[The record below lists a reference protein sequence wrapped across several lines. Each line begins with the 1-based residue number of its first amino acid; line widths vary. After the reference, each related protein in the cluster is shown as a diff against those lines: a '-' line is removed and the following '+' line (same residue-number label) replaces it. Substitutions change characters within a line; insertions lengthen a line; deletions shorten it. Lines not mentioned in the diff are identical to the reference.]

1 MTLDDEYIGDWRR
14 LDDTVSDAQEGDP
27 DVTFLHVSD
36 LHGQITPGHQV
47 YYDNPKS
54 RPDLDFGDGDTIIR
68 KGGGIPLLSAKIDEV
83 REYYDDDVL
92 TLMSG
97 DTFHG
102 TAVTTYTLGKS
113 MLDPINRHIEP
124 DAYVPGNWDYSN
136 EAVEDGNMVELME
149 SLDST
154 VLANNL
160 LDWDTEELLF
170 EPYTLTEVGGVTVG
184 VVGMTNVYVDRM
196 MPLFYKEKYKFAKH
210 PALLEEY
217 AAKAREDGA
226 DVVVAVS
233 EIGLQWKVQAA
244 KDIENIDVMF
254 SAHTHEY
261 THEPI
266 VVPDTETVVV
276 ESGMGDGLGRVDLRL
291 RDDGEVEF
299 RHNLYCLVE
308 GHDYTPD
315 PDSAAQ
321 ETVEAVREPFLSEDV
336 HYERGNGTLDRP
348 IDTVVGETSKPLYRQ
363 SFLESAWN
371 TLYNDALKEYFEAD
385 FAISHG
391 FRYGAA
397 ITEGEITI
405 GDLYTFFPMTA
416 PVAKGEAYGQQIMNH
431 MEEFLMDNFTP
442 YVYDQE
448 DGRLR
453 NYSSNV
459 EVTIDPTAK
468 RGRRLVEMTVDGEP
482 IDPDESY
489 EVATLR
495 RPGDPK
501 RDLGNC
507 GFPFRNVH
515 VEDGTIPVD
524 VLVDYLQDNS
534 PVDYEVMD
542 LVQTPADGGDVQNTP
557 ADGPYPHIQPGV
569 DYANGEEYIEVSMI
583 PEGNRFQRDGINEK
597 R

>member
-1 MTLDDEYIGDWRR
+1 MPLDTDSMGDWRR
-14 LDDTVSDAQEGDP
+14 LDDTVSADPDGEP
-27 DVTFLHVSD
+27 DVTFMHVSD
-36 LHGQITPGHQV
+36 LHGQMTEGHQV
-47 YYDNPKS
+47 YYNNPKS
-54 RPDLDFGDGDTIIR
+54 RPDFEFDGEDKVIR
-68 KGGGIPLLSAKIDEV
+68 KGGGIPRLAAKLEEV
-83 REYYDDDVL
+83 RDAYDDDVV

-102 TAVTTYTLGKS
+102 TAVTTYTNGKS
-113 MLDPINRHIEP
+113 MLEP
-124 DAYVPGNWDYSN
+124 VNEHLRPDFYVPGNWDYSN
-136 EAVEDGNMVELME
+136 EAVEDGNMVDIME
-149 SLDST
+149 SLDAT

-160 LDWDTEELLF
+160 LEWDTEDLIF
-170 EPYTLTEVGGVTVG
+170 DPYSLTEVNGLTVG

-196 MPLFYKEKYKFAKH
+196 MPLFYTDKYKFAKH
-210 PALLEEY
+210 PSLLEEY
-217 AAKAREDGA
+217 ASMARDDGA
-226 DVVVAVS
+226 DIVVAVS

-244 KDIENIDVMF
+244 KDIDNIDVMF

-266 VVPDTETVVV
+266 VVEDTNTLVV
-276 ESGMGDGLGRVDLRL
+276 ESGMGDGLGRVDIRI
-291 RDDGEVEF
+291 RDGEPEF

-308 GHDYTPD
+308 GHEYTPEPD
-315 PDSAAQ
+315 PAA
-321 ETVEAVREPFLSEDV
+321 ERTVEEIREPFLAEDV
-336 HYERGNGTLDRP
+336 HFERGNGTLDRP
-348 IDTVVGETSKPLYRQ
+348 IDTVVGETKKPLYRQ

-371 TLYNDALKEYFEAD
+371 TMYNDALKEYLDAD
-385 FAISHG
+385 LAISHG

-397 ITEGEITI
+397 IPEGEITI

-416 PVAKGEAYGQQIMNH
+416 PVAKGDAYGQQIMNH
-431 MEEFLMDNFTP
+431 MEEFLIDNFTP

-448 DGRLR
+448 DGRVR

-482 IDPDESY
+482 MDPDESY
-489 EVATLR
+489 TVATLR

-507 GFPFRNVH
+507 GFPFRNV
-515 VEDGTIPVD
+515 EIEQGTIPVD
-524 VLVDYLQDNS
+524 VLVDYLENNS

-542 LVQTPADGGDVQNTP
+542 LVQTPEDGGDVQNTP

-569 DYANGEEYIEVSMI
+569 DYANGEEYTETYLI
-583 PEGNRFQRDGINEK
+583 PQGNVYQEDARNRK